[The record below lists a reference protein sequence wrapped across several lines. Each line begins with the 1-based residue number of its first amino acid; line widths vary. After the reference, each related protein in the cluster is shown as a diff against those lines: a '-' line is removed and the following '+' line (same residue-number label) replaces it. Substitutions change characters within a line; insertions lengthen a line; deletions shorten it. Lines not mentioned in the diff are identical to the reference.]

1 MVSLRRW
8 RGCARR
14 CNTTTMS
21 KKAFDSLVGFAQ
33 TVTNLLMLGGTY
45 WAVFA
50 VRAALGYPYAAANRL
65 AVEGVFPY
73 LAVLYIVLWL
83 AYRLP
88 AYYETTTYEGV
99 LSQVFVQLIL
109 ALASLA
115 MSFVVRAFA
124 FPRGLVAMAFVLQI
138 VVLPPLNYG
147 WSQFYS
153 RMRPKALT
161 VCIGTG
167 AAAGST

>member
-1 MVSLRRW
+1 MRR
-8 RGCARR
+8 RR
-14 CNTTTMS
+14 
-21 KKAFDSLVGFAQ
+21 
-33 TVTNLLMLGGTY
+33 GTY

-65 AVEGVFPY
+65 AVETVFPY
-73 LAVLYIVLWL
+73 LAALYVILWL

-99 LSQVFVQLIL
+99 LSHVFVQLIL

-138 VVLPPLNYG
+138 VMLPPLNYG

-161 VCIGTG
+161 VCIGADAAVAVALAKQLSTVTAYVASFMSTSDVTG
-167 AAAGST
+167 EWMRGV